1 MGFFDKALKKV
12 QDVGENIA
20 ASANNVKTVVETSVQ
35 DTMEITG
42 LKRQIRELEKE
53 MDAQYLQIGKK
64 YAEFV
69 ADMDDAEPETAENE
83 AAEATESSE
92 VIDEVKEEAID
103 EVKAEDVAETVDEAK
118 EEAADETIDEVK
130 AEDTAETIDEE
141 KEVSEEPAEDKVAE
155 ESDEDEEPVF
165 DVSDFLTIIK
175 QDQAKKKELEN
186 QLAEVEKRAL
196 IYRTN
201 SEFRHIFSELLGNK
215 PHEVLYILRFSLE
228 TFAKFRILCSNSH
241 RTGIQITY
249 AHHHTAKRYKRSCR
263 KSEFFRSQ
271 KCRDRHISSAHQFS
285 VCFDLHTFTQSVLDQ
300 CLMSL
305 SQTKF
310 PRKSRIV
317 DGTFRSSTG
326 TAVVTGNQNY
336 LCSCFCHT
344 CCYGSDACF

>member
-69 ADMDDAEPETAENE
+69 ADMDDAEPETAENKS
-83 AAEATESSE
+83 AEAETTEAIESSE
-92 VIDEVKEEAID
+92 VIDEVKAEAAAEAID
-103 EVKAEDVAETVDEAK
+103 EVKAEDVAETVDEVK
-118 EEAADETIDEVK
+118 EEAAAETIDEVK

-141 KEVSEEPAEDKVAE
+141 KEASEEPAEDKVAE

-186 QLAEVEKRAL
+186 QLAEVEKRAKQN
-196 IYRTN
+196 T
-201 SEFRHIFSELLGNK
+201 LLREKTKAEESFEQEKG
-215 PHEVLYILRFSLE
+215 
-228 TFAKFRILCSNSH
+228 
-241 RTGIQITY
+241 
-249 AHHHTAKRYKRSCR
+249 
-263 KSEFFRSQ
+263 
-271 KCRDRHISSAHQFS
+271 
-285 VCFDLHTFTQSVLDQ
+285 VLDKALAMEIISKEEYEQ
-300 CLMSL
+300 KLNIAKKKVENFEEIKKIEQQFEMGII
-305 SQTKF
+305 TKEE
-310 PRKSRIV
+310 KDEKIN
-317 DGTFRSSTG
+317 
-326 TAVVTGNQNY
+326 AILN
-336 LCSCFCHT
+336 
-344 CCYGSDACF
+344 A

>member
-53 MDAQYLQIGKK
+53 MDAQDLQIGKK

-83 AAEATESSE
+83 AAEAETTEAETTEATESSE

-103 EVKAEDVAETVDEAK
+103 EVKAEAAAETVDEAK
-118 EEAADETIDEVK
+118 EEAAAETIDEVK

-141 KEVSEEPAEDKVAE
+141 KEVSKEPAEDKVAE

-186 QLAEVEKRAL
+186 QLAEVEKRAKQN
-196 IYRTN
+196 T
-201 SEFRHIFSELLGNK
+201 LLREKTKAEESFEQEKG
-215 PHEVLYILRFSLE
+215 
-228 TFAKFRILCSNSH
+228 
-241 RTGIQITY
+241 
-249 AHHHTAKRYKRSCR
+249 
-263 KSEFFRSQ
+263 
-271 KCRDRHISSAHQFS
+271 
-285 VCFDLHTFTQSVLDQ
+285 VLDKALAMEIISKEEYEQ
-300 CLMSL
+300 KLNIARKKVENFEEIKKIEQQFEMGII
-305 SQTKF
+305 TKEE
-310 PRKSRIV
+310 KDEKIN
-317 DGTFRSSTG
+317 
-326 TAVVTGNQNY
+326 AILN
-336 LCSCFCHT
+336 
-344 CCYGSDACF
+344 A

>member
-103 EVKAEDVAETVDEAK
+103 EVKAEAAAETVDEAK

-130 AEDTAETIDEE
+130 AEDTAETIDEV
-141 KEVSEEPAEDKVAE
+141 KEESEEPEEDEVAE
-155 ESDEDEEPVF
+155 ESDEEPVF

-186 QLAEVEKRAL
+186 QLAEVEKRAKQN
-196 IYRTN
+196 T
-201 SEFRHIFSELLGNK
+201 LLREKTKAEESFEQEKG
-215 PHEVLYILRFSLE
+215 
-228 TFAKFRILCSNSH
+228 
-241 RTGIQITY
+241 
-249 AHHHTAKRYKRSCR
+249 
-263 KSEFFRSQ
+263 
-271 KCRDRHISSAHQFS
+271 
-285 VCFDLHTFTQSVLDQ
+285 VLDKALAMEIISKEEYEQ
-300 CLMSL
+300 KLNIARKKVENFEEIKKIEQQFEMGII
-305 SQTKF
+305 TKEE
-310 PRKSRIV
+310 KDEKIN
-317 DGTFRSSTG
+317 
-326 TAVVTGNQNY
+326 AI
-336 LCSCFCHT
+336 LK
-344 CCYGSDACF
+344 A

>member
-103 EVKAEDVAETVDEAK
+103 EVKAEAADETVDEAK
-118 EEAADETIDEVK
+118 EEAA
-130 AEDTAETIDEE
+130 
-141 KEVSEEPAEDKVAE
+141 
-155 ESDEDEEPVF
+155 DEDEEPVF

-175 QDQAKKKELEN
+175 QDQAKKTWTLCYMILDIGELPQQN
-186 QLAEVEKRAL
+186 LQNCAEV
-196 IYRTN
+196 
-201 SEFRHIFSELLGNK
+201 
-215 PHEVLYILRFSLE
+215 
-228 TFAKFRILCSNSH
+228 
-241 RTGIQITY
+241 
-249 AHHHTAKRYKRSCR
+249 
-263 KSEFFRSQ
+263 
-271 KCRDRHISSAHQFS
+271 HIS
-285 VCFDLHTFTQSVLDQ
+285 
-300 CLMSL
+300 
-305 SQTKF
+305 
-310 PRKSRIV
+310 
-317 DGTFRSSTG
+317 
-326 TAVVTGNQNY
+326 
-336 LCSCFCHT
+336 
-344 CCYGSDACF
+344 

>member
-20 ASANNVKTVVETSVQ
+20 ASASNVKTVVETSVQ

-42 LKRQIRELEKE
+42 LKRQISELEKE

-92 VIDEVKEEAID
+92 VIDEVKAEAAAEAID

-130 AEDTAETIDEE
+130 AEDTVETINEE
-141 KEVSEEPAEDKVAE
+141 KEVSKEPAEDKVAE

-186 QLAEVEKRAL
+186 QLAEVEKRAKQN
-196 IYRTN
+196 T
-201 SEFRHIFSELLGNK
+201 LLREKTKAEESFEQEKG
-215 PHEVLYILRFSLE
+215 
-228 TFAKFRILCSNSH
+228 
-241 RTGIQITY
+241 
-249 AHHHTAKRYKRSCR
+249 
-263 KSEFFRSQ
+263 
-271 KCRDRHISSAHQFS
+271 
-285 VCFDLHTFTQSVLDQ
+285 VLDKALAMEIISKEEYEQ
-300 CLMSL
+300 KLNIAKKKVENFEEIKKIEQQFEMGII
-305 SQTKF
+305 TKEE
-310 PRKSRIV
+310 KDEKIN
-317 DGTFRSSTG
+317 
-326 TAVVTGNQNY
+326 AILN
-336 LCSCFCHT
+336 
-344 CCYGSDACF
+344 A

>member
-83 AAEATESSE
+83 AAEAETTEATESSE

-103 EVKAEDVAETVDEAK
+103 EVKAEAAETVDEAK

-186 QLAEVEKRAL
+186 QLAEVEKRAKQN
-196 IYRTN
+196 T
-201 SEFRHIFSELLGNK
+201 LLREKTKAEESFEQEKG
-215 PHEVLYILRFSLE
+215 
-228 TFAKFRILCSNSH
+228 
-241 RTGIQITY
+241 
-249 AHHHTAKRYKRSCR
+249 
-263 KSEFFRSQ
+263 
-271 KCRDRHISSAHQFS
+271 
-285 VCFDLHTFTQSVLDQ
+285 VLDKALAMEIISKEEYEQ
-300 CLMSL
+300 KLNIARKKVENFEEIKKIEQQFEMGII
-305 SQTKF
+305 TKEEKDEKINAILN
-310 PRKSRIV
+310 P
-317 DGTFRSSTG
+317 
-326 TAVVTGNQNY
+326 
-336 LCSCFCHT
+336 
-344 CCYGSDACF
+344 

>member
-186 QLAEVEKRAL
+186 QLAEVEKRAKQN
-196 IYRTN
+196 T
-201 SEFRHIFSELLGNK
+201 LLREKTKAEESFEQEKG
-215 PHEVLYILRFSLE
+215 
-228 TFAKFRILCSNSH
+228 
-241 RTGIQITY
+241 
-249 AHHHTAKRYKRSCR
+249 
-263 KSEFFRSQ
+263 
-271 KCRDRHISSAHQFS
+271 
-285 VCFDLHTFTQSVLDQ
+285 VLDKALAMEIISKEEYEQ
-300 CLMSL
+300 KLNIARKKVENFEEIKKIEQQFEMGII
-305 SQTKF
+305 TKEE
-310 PRKSRIV
+310 KDGRIN
-317 DGTFRSSTG
+317 
-326 TAVVTGNQNY
+326 AILN
-336 LCSCFCHT
+336 
-344 CCYGSDACF
+344 A

>member
-20 ASANNVKTVVETSVQ
+20 ASASNVKTVVETSVQ

-83 AAEATESSE
+83 AAEAETTEATESSE

-103 EVKAEDVAETVDEAK
+103 EVKAEAAAETVDEAK
-118 EEAADETIDEVK
+118 EEAAAETIDEVK
-130 AEDTAETIDEE
+130 AEDTVETINEE
-141 KEVSEEPAEDKVAE
+141 KEVSKEPAEDKVAE

-186 QLAEVEKRAL
+186 QLAEVEKRAKQN
-196 IYRTN
+196 T
-201 SEFRHIFSELLGNK
+201 LLREKTKAEESFEQEKG
-215 PHEVLYILRFSLE
+215 
-228 TFAKFRILCSNSH
+228 
-241 RTGIQITY
+241 
-249 AHHHTAKRYKRSCR
+249 
-263 KSEFFRSQ
+263 
-271 KCRDRHISSAHQFS
+271 
-285 VCFDLHTFTQSVLDQ
+285 VLDKALAMEIISKEEYEQ
-300 CLMSL
+300 KLNIAKKKVENFEEIKKIEQQFEMGII
-305 SQTKF
+305 TKEE
-310 PRKSRIV
+310 KDEKIN
-317 DGTFRSSTG
+317 
-326 TAVVTGNQNY
+326 AILN
-336 LCSCFCHT
+336 
-344 CCYGSDACF
+344 A

>member
-69 ADMDDAEPETAENE
+69 ADMDDTEPETAENE
-83 AAEATESSE
+83 AAEAETTEATEPSE

-103 EVKAEDVAETVDEAK
+103 EVKAEAAAETVDEAK

-186 QLAEVEKRAL
+186 QLAEVEKRAKQN
-196 IYRTN
+196 T
-201 SEFRHIFSELLGNK
+201 LLREKTKAEESFEQEKG
-215 PHEVLYILRFSLE
+215 
-228 TFAKFRILCSNSH
+228 
-241 RTGIQITY
+241 
-249 AHHHTAKRYKRSCR
+249 
-263 KSEFFRSQ
+263 
-271 KCRDRHISSAHQFS
+271 
-285 VCFDLHTFTQSVLDQ
+285 VLDKALAMEIISKEEYEQ
-300 CLMSL
+300 KLNIARKKVENFEEIKKIEQQFEMGII
-305 SQTKF
+305 TKEE
-310 PRKSRIV
+310 KDEKIN
-317 DGTFRSSTG
+317 
-326 TAVVTGNQNY
+326 AILN
-336 LCSCFCHT
+336 
-344 CCYGSDACF
+344 A

>member
-83 AAEATESSE
+83 AAEAETTEATESSE
-92 VIDEVKEEAID
+92 VIDEVKAEAAEAID

-186 QLAEVEKRAL
+186 QLAEVEKRAKQN
-196 IYRTN
+196 T
-201 SEFRHIFSELLGNK
+201 LLREKTKAEESFEQEKG
-215 PHEVLYILRFSLE
+215 
-228 TFAKFRILCSNSH
+228 
-241 RTGIQITY
+241 
-249 AHHHTAKRYKRSCR
+249 
-263 KSEFFRSQ
+263 
-271 KCRDRHISSAHQFS
+271 
-285 VCFDLHTFTQSVLDQ
+285 VLDKALAMEIISKEEYEQ
-300 CLMSL
+300 KLNIARKKVESFEEIKKIEQQFEMGII
-305 SQTKF
+305 TKEE
-310 PRKSRIV
+310 KDEKIN
-317 DGTFRSSTG
+317 
-326 TAVVTGNQNY
+326 AILN
-336 LCSCFCHT
+336 
-344 CCYGSDACF
+344 A

>member
-20 ASANNVKTVVETSVQ
+20 ASANNVKTVVETRVQ

-103 EVKAEDVAETVDEAK
+103 EVKAEAADETVDEAK
-118 EEAADETIDEVK
+118 EEAA
-130 AEDTAETIDEE
+130 
-141 KEVSEEPAEDKVAE
+141 
-155 ESDEDEEPVF
+155 DEDEEPVF

-186 QLAEVEKRAL
+186 QLAEVEKRAKQN
-196 IYRTN
+196 T
-201 SEFRHIFSELLGNK
+201 LLREKTKAEESFEQEKG
-215 PHEVLYILRFSLE
+215 
-228 TFAKFRILCSNSH
+228 
-241 RTGIQITY
+241 
-249 AHHHTAKRYKRSCR
+249 
-263 KSEFFRSQ
+263 
-271 KCRDRHISSAHQFS
+271 
-285 VCFDLHTFTQSVLDQ
+285 VLDKALAMEIISKEEYEQ
-300 CLMSL
+300 KLNIARKKVENFEEIKKIEQQFEMGII
-305 SQTKF
+305 TKEE
-310 PRKSRIV
+310 KDEKIN
-317 DGTFRSSTG
+317 
-326 TAVVTGNQNY
+326 AILN
-336 LCSCFCHT
+336 
-344 CCYGSDACF
+344 A

>member
-83 AAEATESSE
+83 AAEAETTEAETTEATESSE

-103 EVKAEDVAETVDEAK
+103 EVKAEAAAETVDEAK
-118 EEAADETIDEVK
+118 EEAAAETIDEVK

-141 KEVSEEPAEDKVAE
+141 KEVSKEPAEDKVAE

-186 QLAEVEKRAL
+186 QLAEVEKRAKQN
-196 IYRTN
+196 T
-201 SEFRHIFSELLGNK
+201 LLREKTKAEESFEQEKG
-215 PHEVLYILRFSLE
+215 
-228 TFAKFRILCSNSH
+228 
-241 RTGIQITY
+241 
-249 AHHHTAKRYKRSCR
+249 
-263 KSEFFRSQ
+263 
-271 KCRDRHISSAHQFS
+271 
-285 VCFDLHTFTQSVLDQ
+285 VLDKALAMEIISKEEYEQ
-300 CLMSL
+300 KLNIARKKVENFEEIKKIEQQFKMGII
-305 SQTKF
+305 TKEE
-310 PRKSRIV
+310 KDEKIN
-317 DGTFRSSTG
+317 
-326 TAVVTGNQNY
+326 AILN
-336 LCSCFCHT
+336 
-344 CCYGSDACF
+344 A

>member
-83 AAEATESSE
+83 AAEAETTEAETTEATESSE

-103 EVKAEDVAETVDEAK
+103 EVKAEAAAETVDEAK
-118 EEAADETIDEVK
+118 EEAAAETIDEVK

-141 KEVSEEPAEDKVAE
+141 KEVSKEPAEDKVAE

-186 QLAEVEKRAL
+186 QLAEVEKRAKQNTL
-196 IYRTN
+196 LRERTKAEE
-201 SEFRHIFSELLGNK
+201 SFEQEKG
-215 PHEVLYILRFSLE
+215 
-228 TFAKFRILCSNSH
+228 
-241 RTGIQITY
+241 
-249 AHHHTAKRYKRSCR
+249 
-263 KSEFFRSQ
+263 
-271 KCRDRHISSAHQFS
+271 
-285 VCFDLHTFTQSVLDQ
+285 VLDKALAMEIISKEEYEQ
-300 CLMSL
+300 KLNIARKKVENFEEIKKIEQQFEMGII
-305 SQTKF
+305 TKEE
-310 PRKSRIV
+310 KDEKIN
-317 DGTFRSSTG
+317 
-326 TAVVTGNQNY
+326 AILN
-336 LCSCFCHT
+336 
-344 CCYGSDACF
+344 A

>member
-83 AAEATESSE
+83 AAEAETTEATESSE

-103 EVKAEDVAETVDEAK
+103 EVKAEAATETVDEAK

-186 QLAEVEKRAL
+186 QLAEVEKRAKQN
-196 IYRTN
+196 T
-201 SEFRHIFSELLGNK
+201 LLREKTKAEESFEQEKG
-215 PHEVLYILRFSLE
+215 
-228 TFAKFRILCSNSH
+228 
-241 RTGIQITY
+241 
-249 AHHHTAKRYKRSCR
+249 
-263 KSEFFRSQ
+263 
-271 KCRDRHISSAHQFS
+271 
-285 VCFDLHTFTQSVLDQ
+285 VLDKALAMEIISKEEYEQ
-300 CLMSL
+300 KLNIARKKVENFEEIKKIEQQFEMGII
-305 SQTKF
+305 TKEE
-310 PRKSRIV
+310 KDEKIN
-317 DGTFRSSTG
+317 
-326 TAVVTGNQNY
+326 AILN
-336 LCSCFCHT
+336 
-344 CCYGSDACF
+344 A

>member
-118 EEAADETIDEVK
+118 EEAADETINEVLMTST
-130 AEDTAETIDEE
+130 DFMEE
-141 KEVSEEPAEDKVAE
+141 KEVFEEPAEDKVAE

-186 QLAEVEKRAL
+186 QLAEVEKRAKQN
-196 IYRTN
+196 T
-201 SEFRHIFSELLGNK
+201 LLREKTKAEESFEQEKG
-215 PHEVLYILRFSLE
+215 
-228 TFAKFRILCSNSH
+228 
-241 RTGIQITY
+241 
-249 AHHHTAKRYKRSCR
+249 
-263 KSEFFRSQ
+263 
-271 KCRDRHISSAHQFS
+271 
-285 VCFDLHTFTQSVLDQ
+285 VLDKALAMEIISKEEYEQ
-300 CLMSL
+300 KLNIARKKVENFEEIKKIEQQFEMGII
-305 SQTKF
+305 TKEE
-310 PRKSRIV
+310 KDEKIN
-317 DGTFRSSTG
+317 
-326 TAVVTGNQNY
+326 AILN
-336 LCSCFCHT
+336 
-344 CCYGSDACF
+344 A

>member
-42 LKRQIRELEKE
+42 LKRQIRELETE

-83 AAEATESSE
+83 AAEAETTEATESSE
-92 VIDEVKEEAID
+92 V
-103 EVKAEDVAETVDEAK
+103 
-118 EEAADETIDEVK
+118 IDEVK

-141 KEVSEEPAEDKVAE
+141 KEASEEPAEDKVAE

-186 QLAEVEKRAL
+186 QLAEVEKRAKQN
-196 IYRTN
+196 T
-201 SEFRHIFSELLGNK
+201 LLREKTKAEESFEQEKG
-215 PHEVLYILRFSLE
+215 
-228 TFAKFRILCSNSH
+228 
-241 RTGIQITY
+241 
-249 AHHHTAKRYKRSCR
+249 
-263 KSEFFRSQ
+263 
-271 KCRDRHISSAHQFS
+271 
-285 VCFDLHTFTQSVLDQ
+285 VLDKALAMEIISKEEYEQ
-300 CLMSL
+300 KLNIARKKVENFEEIKKIEQQFEMGII
-305 SQTKF
+305 TKEE
-310 PRKSRIV
+310 KDEKIN
-317 DGTFRSSTG
+317 
-326 TAVVTGNQNY
+326 AILN
-336 LCSCFCHT
+336 
-344 CCYGSDACF
+344 A

>member
-83 AAEATESSE
+83 AAEAETTEATESSE

-103 EVKAEDVAETVDEAK
+103 EVKAEAAAETVDEAK
-118 EEAADETIDEVK
+118 EEAAAETIDEVK

-186 QLAEVEKRAL
+186 QLAEVEKRAKQNTL
-196 IYRTN
+196 
-201 SEFRHIFSELLGNK
+201 FREKTKAEESFEQEKG
-215 PHEVLYILRFSLE
+215 
-228 TFAKFRILCSNSH
+228 
-241 RTGIQITY
+241 
-249 AHHHTAKRYKRSCR
+249 
-263 KSEFFRSQ
+263 
-271 KCRDRHISSAHQFS
+271 
-285 VCFDLHTFTQSVLDQ
+285 VLDKALAMEIISNEEYEQ
-300 CLMSL
+300 KLNIAKKKVENFEEIKKIEQQFEMGII
-305 SQTKF
+305 TKEE
-310 PRKSRIV
+310 KDEKIN
-317 DGTFRSSTG
+317 
-326 TAVVTGNQNY
+326 AILN
-336 LCSCFCHT
+336 
-344 CCYGSDACF
+344 A

>member
-103 EVKAEDVAETVDEAK
+103 EVKAE
-118 EEAADETIDEVK
+118 AA
-130 AEDTAETIDEE
+130 
-141 KEVSEEPAEDKVAE
+141 
-155 ESDEDEEPVF
+155 DEDEEPVF

-186 QLAEVEKRAL
+186 QLAEVEKRAKQN
-196 IYRTN
+196 T
-201 SEFRHIFSELLGNK
+201 LLREKTKAEESFEQEKG
-215 PHEVLYILRFSLE
+215 
-228 TFAKFRILCSNSH
+228 
-241 RTGIQITY
+241 
-249 AHHHTAKRYKRSCR
+249 
-263 KSEFFRSQ
+263 
-271 KCRDRHISSAHQFS
+271 
-285 VCFDLHTFTQSVLDQ
+285 VLDKALAMEIISKEEYEQ
-300 CLMSL
+300 KLNIARKKVENFEEIKKIEQQFEMGII
-305 SQTKF
+305 TKEE
-310 PRKSRIV
+310 KDEKIN
-317 DGTFRSSTG
+317 
-326 TAVVTGNQNY
+326 AILN
-336 LCSCFCHT
+336 
-344 CCYGSDACF
+344 A

>member
-92 VIDEVKEEAID
+92 VIDEVKAEAAAEAID

-118 EEAADETIDEVK
+118 EEAAAETIDEVK

-141 KEVSEEPAEDKVAE
+141 KEASEEPAEDKVAE

-186 QLAEVEKRAL
+186 QLAEVEKRAKQN
-196 IYRTN
+196 T
-201 SEFRHIFSELLGNK
+201 LLREKTKAEESFEQEKG
-215 PHEVLYILRFSLE
+215 
-228 TFAKFRILCSNSH
+228 
-241 RTGIQITY
+241 
-249 AHHHTAKRYKRSCR
+249 
-263 KSEFFRSQ
+263 
-271 KCRDRHISSAHQFS
+271 
-285 VCFDLHTFTQSVLDQ
+285 VLDKALAMEIISKEEYEQ
-300 CLMSL
+300 KLNIARKKVENFEEIKKIEQQFEMGII
-305 SQTKF
+305 TKEE
-310 PRKSRIV
+310 KDEKIN
-317 DGTFRSSTG
+317 
-326 TAVVTGNQNY
+326 AILN
-336 LCSCFCHT
+336 
-344 CCYGSDACF
+344 A

>member
-92 VIDEVKEEAID
+92 VIDEVKAEAAAEAID
-103 EVKAEDVAETVDEAK
+103 EVKAEDADETVDEAK
-118 EEAADETIDEVK
+118 EEAAAETIDEVK

-141 KEVSEEPAEDKVAE
+141 KEASEEPAEDKVAE

-186 QLAEVEKRAL
+186 QLAEVEKRAKQN
-196 IYRTN
+196 T
-201 SEFRHIFSELLGNK
+201 LLREKTKAEESFEQEKG
-215 PHEVLYILRFSLE
+215 
-228 TFAKFRILCSNSH
+228 
-241 RTGIQITY
+241 
-249 AHHHTAKRYKRSCR
+249 
-263 KSEFFRSQ
+263 
-271 KCRDRHISSAHQFS
+271 
-285 VCFDLHTFTQSVLDQ
+285 VLDKALAMEIISKEEYEQ
-300 CLMSL
+300 KLNIARKKVENFEEIKKIEQQFEMGII
-305 SQTKF
+305 TKEE
-310 PRKSRIV
+310 KDEKIN
-317 DGTFRSSTG
+317 
-326 TAVVTGNQNY
+326 AILN
-336 LCSCFCHT
+336 
-344 CCYGSDACF
+344 A

>member
-83 AAEATESSE
+83 TTEATESSE

-103 EVKAEDVAETVDEAK
+103 EVKAEVAETVDEAK

-141 KEVSEEPAEDKVAE
+141 KEVSEEPA
-155 ESDEDEEPVF
+155 F

-186 QLAEVEKRAL
+186 QLAEVEKRAKQN
-196 IYRTN
+196 T
-201 SEFRHIFSELLGNK
+201 LLREKTKAEESFEQEKG
-215 PHEVLYILRFSLE
+215 
-228 TFAKFRILCSNSH
+228 
-241 RTGIQITY
+241 
-249 AHHHTAKRYKRSCR
+249 
-263 KSEFFRSQ
+263 
-271 KCRDRHISSAHQFS
+271 
-285 VCFDLHTFTQSVLDQ
+285 VLDKALAMEIISKEEYEQ
-300 CLMSL
+300 KLNIAKKKVENFEEIKKIEQQFEMGII
-305 SQTKF
+305 TKEE
-310 PRKSRIV
+310 KDEKIN
-317 DGTFRSSTG
+317 
-326 TAVVTGNQNY
+326 AILN
-336 LCSCFCHT
+336 
-344 CCYGSDACF
+344 A

>member
-83 AAEATESSE
+83 AAEAETTEATESSE

-103 EVKAEDVAETVDEAK
+103 EVKAEAAAETVDEAK
-118 EEAADETIDEVK
+118 EEAAAETIDEVK
-130 AEDTAETIDEE
+130 AAETIDEE

-186 QLAEVEKRAL
+186 QLAEVEKRAKQN
-196 IYRTN
+196 T
-201 SEFRHIFSELLGNK
+201 LLREKTKAEESFEQEKG
-215 PHEVLYILRFSLE
+215 
-228 TFAKFRILCSNSH
+228 
-241 RTGIQITY
+241 
-249 AHHHTAKRYKRSCR
+249 
-263 KSEFFRSQ
+263 
-271 KCRDRHISSAHQFS
+271 
-285 VCFDLHTFTQSVLDQ
+285 VLDKALAMEIISKEEYEQ
-300 CLMSL
+300 KLNIAKKKVENFEEIKKIEQQFEMGII
-305 SQTKF
+305 TKEE
-310 PRKSRIV
+310 KDEKIN
-317 DGTFRSSTG
+317 
-326 TAVVTGNQNY
+326 AILN
-336 LCSCFCHT
+336 
-344 CCYGSDACF
+344 A

>member
-83 AAEATESSE
+83 AAEAETAEAETTEATESSE

-103 EVKAEDVAETVDEAK
+103 EVKAEAAAETVDEAK
-118 EEAADETIDEVK
+118 EEAAAETIDEVK

-141 KEVSEEPAEDKVAE
+141 KEVSKEPAEDKVAE

-186 QLAEVEKRAL
+186 QLAEVEKRAKQN
-196 IYRTN
+196 T
-201 SEFRHIFSELLGNK
+201 LLREKTKAEESFEQEKG
-215 PHEVLYILRFSLE
+215 
-228 TFAKFRILCSNSH
+228 
-241 RTGIQITY
+241 
-249 AHHHTAKRYKRSCR
+249 
-263 KSEFFRSQ
+263 
-271 KCRDRHISSAHQFS
+271 
-285 VCFDLHTFTQSVLDQ
+285 VLDKALAMEIISKEEYEQ
-300 CLMSL
+300 KLNIARKKVENFEEIKKIEQQFEMGII
-305 SQTKF
+305 TKEE
-310 PRKSRIV
+310 KDEKIN
-317 DGTFRSSTG
+317 
-326 TAVVTGNQNY
+326 AILN
-336 LCSCFCHT
+336 
-344 CCYGSDACF
+344 A

>member
-83 AAEATESSE
+83 AAEAETTEATESSE

-118 EEAADETIDEVK
+118 EEAAAETIDEVK

-186 QLAEVEKRAL
+186 QLAEVEKRAKQN
-196 IYRTN
+196 T
-201 SEFRHIFSELLGNK
+201 LLREKTKAEESFEQEKG
-215 PHEVLYILRFSLE
+215 
-228 TFAKFRILCSNSH
+228 
-241 RTGIQITY
+241 
-249 AHHHTAKRYKRSCR
+249 
-263 KSEFFRSQ
+263 
-271 KCRDRHISSAHQFS
+271 
-285 VCFDLHTFTQSVLDQ
+285 VLDKALAMEIISKEEYEQ
-300 CLMSL
+300 KLNIARKKVENFEEIKKIEQQFEMGII
-305 SQTKF
+305 TKEE
-310 PRKSRIV
+310 KDEKIN
-317 DGTFRSSTG
+317 
-326 TAVVTGNQNY
+326 AILN
-336 LCSCFCHT
+336 
-344 CCYGSDACF
+344 A

>member
-20 ASANNVKTVVETSVQ
+20 ASANNVKTVVDTSVQ

-42 LKRQIRELEKE
+42 LKIQIRELEKE

-83 AAEATESSE
+83 AAEAETTEATESSE

-103 EVKAEDVAETVDEAK
+103 EVKAEAAAETVDEAK

-186 QLAEVEKRAL
+186 QLAEVEKRAKQN
-196 IYRTN
+196 T
-201 SEFRHIFSELLGNK
+201 LLREKTKAEESFEQEKG
-215 PHEVLYILRFSLE
+215 
-228 TFAKFRILCSNSH
+228 
-241 RTGIQITY
+241 
-249 AHHHTAKRYKRSCR
+249 
-263 KSEFFRSQ
+263 
-271 KCRDRHISSAHQFS
+271 
-285 VCFDLHTFTQSVLDQ
+285 VLDKALAMEIISKEEYEQ
-300 CLMSL
+300 KLNIARKKVENFEEIKKIEQQFEMGII
-305 SQTKF
+305 TKEE
-310 PRKSRIV
+310 KDEKIN
-317 DGTFRSSTG
+317 
-326 TAVVTGNQNY
+326 AILN
-336 LCSCFCHT
+336 
-344 CCYGSDACF
+344 A

>member
-83 AAEATESSE
+83 AAEAETTEATESSE

-103 EVKAEDVAETVDEAK
+103 EVKAEAAAETVDEAK
-118 EEAADETIDEVK
+118 EEAAAETIDEVK

-175 QDQAKKKELEN
+175 QDQAKKKEMEN
-186 QLAEVEKRAL
+186 QLAEVEKRAKQN
-196 IYRTN
+196 T
-201 SEFRHIFSELLGNK
+201 LLREKTKAEESFEQEKG
-215 PHEVLYILRFSLE
+215 
-228 TFAKFRILCSNSH
+228 
-241 RTGIQITY
+241 
-249 AHHHTAKRYKRSCR
+249 
-263 KSEFFRSQ
+263 
-271 KCRDRHISSAHQFS
+271 
-285 VCFDLHTFTQSVLDQ
+285 VLDKALAMEIISKEEYEQ
-300 CLMSL
+300 KLNIAKKKVENFEEIKKIEQQFEMGII
-305 SQTKF
+305 TKEE
-310 PRKSRIV
+310 KDEKIN
-317 DGTFRSSTG
+317 
-326 TAVVTGNQNY
+326 AILN
-336 LCSCFCHT
+336 
-344 CCYGSDACF
+344 A

>member
-20 ASANNVKTVVETSVQ
+20 ASASNVKTVVETSVQ

-92 VIDEVKEEAID
+92 VIDEVKAEAAAEAID

-186 QLAEVEKRAL
+186 QLAEVEKRAKQN
-196 IYRTN
+196 T
-201 SEFRHIFSELLGNK
+201 LLREKTKAEESFEQEKG
-215 PHEVLYILRFSLE
+215 
-228 TFAKFRILCSNSH
+228 
-241 RTGIQITY
+241 
-249 AHHHTAKRYKRSCR
+249 
-263 KSEFFRSQ
+263 
-271 KCRDRHISSAHQFS
+271 
-285 VCFDLHTFTQSVLDQ
+285 VLDKALAMEIISKEEYEQ
-300 CLMSL
+300 KLNIARKKVENFEEIKKIEQQFEMGII
-305 SQTKF
+305 TKEE
-310 PRKSRIV
+310 KDEKIN
-317 DGTFRSSTG
+317 
-326 TAVVTGNQNY
+326 AILN
-336 LCSCFCHT
+336 
-344 CCYGSDACF
+344 A

>member
-103 EVKAEDVAETVDEAK
+103 EVKAEVAAETVNEAK
-118 EEAADETIDEVK
+118 EEAVDETIDEVK

-141 KEVSEEPAEDKVAE
+141 KEASEEPAEDKVAE

-186 QLAEVEKRAL
+186 QLAEVEKRAKQN
-196 IYRTN
+196 T
-201 SEFRHIFSELLGNK
+201 LLREKTKAEESFEQEKG
-215 PHEVLYILRFSLE
+215 
-228 TFAKFRILCSNSH
+228 
-241 RTGIQITY
+241 
-249 AHHHTAKRYKRSCR
+249 
-263 KSEFFRSQ
+263 
-271 KCRDRHISSAHQFS
+271 
-285 VCFDLHTFTQSVLDQ
+285 VLDKALAMEIISKEEYEQ
-300 CLMSL
+300 KLNIARKKVENFEEIKKIEQQFEMGII
-305 SQTKF
+305 TKEE
-310 PRKSRIV
+310 KDEKIN
-317 DGTFRSSTG
+317 
-326 TAVVTGNQNY
+326 AILN
-336 LCSCFCHT
+336 
-344 CCYGSDACF
+344 A

>member
-83 AAEATESSE
+83 AAEAETTEATESSE

-103 EVKAEDVAETVDEAK
+103 EVKAEAAAETVDEAK

-186 QLAEVEKRAL
+186 QLAEVEKRAKQN
-196 IYRTN
+196 T
-201 SEFRHIFSELLGNK
+201 LLREKTKAEESFEQEKG
-215 PHEVLYILRFSLE
+215 
-228 TFAKFRILCSNSH
+228 
-241 RTGIQITY
+241 
-249 AHHHTAKRYKRSCR
+249 
-263 KSEFFRSQ
+263 
-271 KCRDRHISSAHQFS
+271 
-285 VCFDLHTFTQSVLDQ
+285 VLDKA
-300 CLMSL
+300 LAM
-305 SQTKF
+305 
-310 PRKSRIV
+310 
-317 DGTFRSSTG
+317 
-326 TAVVTGNQNY
+326 
-336 LCSCFCHT
+336 
-344 CCYGSDACF
+344 

>member
-83 AAEATESSE
+83 AAEAETTEATESSE
-92 VIDEVKEEAID
+92 VIDEVKAEAAEAID
-103 EVKAEDVAETVDEAK
+103 EVKAEDADETVDEAK
-118 EEAADETIDEVK
+118 EEAPAETIDEVK

-141 KEVSEEPAEDKVAE
+141 KEASEEPAEDKVAE

-186 QLAEVEKRAL
+186 QLAEVEKRAKQN
-196 IYRTN
+196 T
-201 SEFRHIFSELLGNK
+201 LLREKTKAEESFEQEKG
-215 PHEVLYILRFSLE
+215 
-228 TFAKFRILCSNSH
+228 
-241 RTGIQITY
+241 
-249 AHHHTAKRYKRSCR
+249 
-263 KSEFFRSQ
+263 
-271 KCRDRHISSAHQFS
+271 
-285 VCFDLHTFTQSVLDQ
+285 VLDKALAMEIISKEEYEQ
-300 CLMSL
+300 KLNIARKKVENFEEIKKIEQQFEMGII
-305 SQTKF
+305 TKEE
-310 PRKSRIV
+310 KDEKIN
-317 DGTFRSSTG
+317 
-326 TAVVTGNQNY
+326 AILN
-336 LCSCFCHT
+336 
-344 CCYGSDACF
+344 A